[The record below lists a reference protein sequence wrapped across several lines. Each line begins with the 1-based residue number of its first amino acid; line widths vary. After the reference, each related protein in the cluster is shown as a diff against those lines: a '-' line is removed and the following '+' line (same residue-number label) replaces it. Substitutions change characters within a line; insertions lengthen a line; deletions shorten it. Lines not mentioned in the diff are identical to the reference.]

1 VSITK
6 IASVPGGPVL
16 RSSSATEGGSASRP
30 YLSSVALCVGGLIS
44 LTLSALGT
52 PNPLYFSANG
62 SGSQSGADVSDCQ
75 TRTFVANPTNWG
87 SGTGQIPNGNT
98 LSLVGVC
105 GAINVYGNNITILVP
120 GGSGF
125 SEPYQSSILIANGT
139 SGITIDGTGGGFIA
153 CTANGSGLANQ
164 AATQAIQVDGTT
176 AGITIKN
183 IAITNIYVHTLASDS
198 AISSDECCGFYCN
211 ELTGNCLFSGIVFSN
226 VGTALLTQGDC
237 TETISNCTFQ
247 CCNHGVYPS
256 GTAGASWTV
265 EKCLFGTCSNW
276 NTGAS
281 DTYHN
286 DGIIWG
292 GATSSTALT
301 SIVVNGNTFNGV
313 QGADN
318 TAYIFFYQGSAVT
331 ATMMNNLFIVNP
343 GDTLNNGCFNAG
355 ALTAILNNTFIN
367 NGPPQSCITQGNNL
381 ALMNNLFVGF
391 GTFLS
396 LPFALSGSAI
406 SNNMYVNPQSWGNS
420 PWMLNGTG
428 YSTFASWTNTSGDG
442 GSRYFSGVNANTV
455 VNTNT
460 GALVLGSPAI
470 GAGNTNVYALGV
482 TAWAAA
488 GLVDIGEYVWSI
500 PGLDYGLTFTN
511 P

>member
-1 VSITK
+1 
-6 IASVPGGPVL
+6 
-16 RSSSATEGGSASRP
+16 
-30 YLSSVALCVGGLIS
+30 
-44 LTLSALGT
+44 
-52 PNPLYFSANG
+52 
-62 SGSQSGADVSDCQ
+62 
-75 TRTFVANPTNWG
+75 
-87 SGTGQIPNGNT
+87 
-98 LSLVGVC
+98 
-105 GAINVYGNNITILVP
+105 
-120 GGSGF
+120 
-125 SEPYQSSILIANGT
+125 
-139 SGITIDGTGGGFIA
+139 
-153 CTANGSGLANQ
+153 
-164 AATQAIQVDGTT
+164 
-176 AGITIKN
+176 
-183 IAITNIYVHTLASDS
+183 
-198 AISSDECCGFYCN
+198 
-211 ELTGNCLFSGIVFSN
+211 
-226 VGTALLTQGDC
+226 
-237 TETISNCTFQ
+237 
-247 CCNHGVYPS
+247 
-256 GTAGASWTV
+256 
-265 EKCLFGTCSNW
+265 
-276 NTGAS
+276 
-281 DTYHN
+281 
-286 DGIIWG
+286 
-292 GATSSTALT
+292 
-301 SIVVNGNTFNGV
+301 
-313 QGADN
+313 
-318 TAYIFFYQGSAVT
+318 
-331 ATMMNNLFIVNP
+331 MMNNLFIVNP